1 MSEAF
6 NPYHEWLGLS
16 ADIKAPDYYQLL
28 SLEPFEE
35 DRSRLT
41 AAADRALAR
50 VRSFRPGAQAAAWAR
65 LLDELASAKSCLRDP
80 AQKSAYDK
88 DLRQRT
94 APAQAARAHHGPP
107 LHMAPINA
115 SPDLYPPGMFPT
127 REEIPAAAPVQI
139 RPAPIPPALGTLAP
153 PQQRASATTADMA
166 HNGIREPLPPGP
178 INAHVAPPRREPV
191 SLLPLTAIVASVVLI
206 VTAVMLVIALRDEA
220 GGSAL
225 LPHDPLPASPAS
237 ELSKPAFQFSKP
249 ASPLSKPGRDQPSRD
264 GRDGGPS
271 EFAGAPDESA
281 VVPADSAAPAPA
293 GSAAP
298 APANSAAPAPAHSA
312 APAPAHSA
320 TPPTA
325 DSPPPRQPLSSD
337 APPAVEDLAQL
348 GKLLQQSR
356 SALADR
362 EFRAAD
368 QALEQARGLTRTD
381 EQKALVER
389 LQQLS
394 RWAERFW
401 NGVWATAHTLRAGQE
416 LQIGSED
423 LLTVVVVE
431 TSRDSITIRNQG
443 RNMPY
448 SLSDLPA
455 GLALAIAR
463 QSMNETDPETYVLFG
478 AGLVTAKDVKLLH
491 IQEARRYWKA
501 AAESGAEVADLQ
513 AVLADSYELVP

>member
-249 ASPLSKPGRDQPSRD
+249 ASPLSKPGRNQPSRD
-264 GRDGGPS
+264 GRDGRPS

-293 GSAAP
+293 R
-298 APANSAAPAPAHSA
+298 
-312 APAPAHSA
+312 SA
-320 TPPTA
+320 TPPAA
-325 DSPPPRQPLSSD
+325 DSTPPRQPLSSD

-368 QALEQARGLTRTD
+368 QALEQARGLARTD

-423 LLTVVVVE
+423 LLIVAVVE

-443 RNMPY
+443 RNMTY